1 MTRQEVIAQT
11 VDNGF
16 NVHDKYKGLTV
27 EELQQVAVDEALPF
41 RVCALN
47 VEGDLNV
54 GMMARTASL
63 LGVEKFYIFG
73 RRKIDARSLVGA
85 QNYLPMEKISGLD
98 VDGNLMVSL
107 FKDFVEKEHITPLF
121 IEQGGTDISR
131 LANVFTYEDVGKI
144 PCLVFGNEASGIPK
158 EFMEGYKSIS
168 IPQRGVLRS
177 YNVAAAASIVMW
189 EFAKFYR

>member
-1 MTRQEVIAQT
+1 MTRQEVIAET

-27 EELQQVAVDEALPF
+27 EELQQVAIDDALPF

-54 GMMARTASL
+54 GMIARTASL

-73 RRKIDARSLVGA
+73 RRKIDSRSLVGA
-85 QNYLPMEKISGLD
+85 QNYLPIEKIAGLD
-98 VDGNLMVSL
+98 KDGVLSLDL
-107 FKDFVEKEHITPLF
+107 FKQFVQMEDIVPIF
-121 IEQGGTDISR
+121 IEQGGVSIDDIEDTRVFR
-131 LANVFTYEDVGKI
+131 LPFGKI
-144 PCLVFGNEASGIPK
+144 CLVFGNEASGIPK

-177 YNVAAAASIVMW
+177 YNVAAAAAIIMW